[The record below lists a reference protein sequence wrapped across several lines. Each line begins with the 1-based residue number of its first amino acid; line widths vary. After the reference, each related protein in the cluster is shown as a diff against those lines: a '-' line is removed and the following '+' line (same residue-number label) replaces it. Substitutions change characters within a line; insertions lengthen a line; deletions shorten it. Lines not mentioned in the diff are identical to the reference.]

1 MPASDKRKEERK
13 TLSRA
18 QAWKDGLVGGKA
30 WKWKAGLG
38 RGRGR
43 GDGGGRGGGRGGRFG
58 GGGHHHEGS
67 ADDDRWTQ
75 EDIEPTGG
83 AGDESDSDPLAKLG
97 ARDPHEALMAS
108 LRGDHGDAF
117 AATSS
122 DESDDDEPES
132 DDEPDADP
140 ASDGD
145 GDAGADAT
153 LADAHT
159 DDEGDTIEGIVDE
172 HGNPVEMDE
181 DVDLSDDGEDG
192 EDGEESHSESDGD
205 TAGDSDGIPDAD
217 PPSDDEAPASEGDDE
232 DEVQSDDE
240 MEGKLGA
247 SSNGGSIGGINQ
259 AHPHG
264 LGADHTLARHLRRT
278 VDQDAADAIALTAP
292 KYKPVTGTRGKDTG
306 GKKDARRDR
315 GRWEADK
322 TALNDARD
330 GETIPVLHS
339 SPPDVP
345 LGLPAKLKER
355 WNALYDP
362 TGTAALNKKY
372 KKALGAKGQSKDPK
386 VEEAKAK
393 RAEAVAA
400 APAAPFKSALQ
411 SELFALM
418 DTYKDVT
425 YTARTPPGT
434 TRKEPVNSDG
444 SGGGGDE
451 VMDAYLLHVMNHVMR
466 TR

>member
-58 GGGHHHEGS
+58 GGGHGHEGS
-67 ADDDRWTQ
+67 ADDDRWTA
-75 EDIEPTGG
+75 EGDEPTAG

-97 ARDPHEALMAS
+97 TRDPHEALMAS

-172 HGNPVEMDE
+172 HGNPVEME
-181 DVDLSDDGEDG
+181 EGLDLSDDEDDG
-192 EDGEESHSESDGD
+192 EDGEESHSESDAD

-240 MEGKLGA
+240 MEGGKLGA
-247 SSNGGSIGGINQ
+247 SSIGGINQ

-292 KYKPVTGTRGKDTG
+292 KYKPVAGTRGKDTG

-315 GRWEADK
+315 GR
-322 TALNDARD
+322 
-330 GETIPVLHS
+330 
-339 SPPDVP
+339 
-345 LGLPAKLKER
+345 
-355 WNALYDP
+355 
-362 TGTAALNKKY
+362 
-372 KKALGAKGQSKDPK
+372 
-386 VEEAKAK
+386 
-393 RAEAVAA
+393 
-400 APAAPFKSALQ
+400 
-411 SELFALM
+411 
-418 DTYKDVT
+418 
-425 YTARTPPGT
+425 
-434 TRKEPVNSDG
+434 
-444 SGGGGDE
+444 
-451 VMDAYLLHVMNHVMR
+451 
-466 TR
+466 